1 MSEGVTIW
9 RCAGCG
15 LHQFPEPLL
24 CWGCGSQEFTIGRSH
39 QAVVEEVSVIR
50 HMIGQEN
57 WQPRR
62 IANVRTAGGPS
73 ITVGLRDESEVG
85 TVVALS
91 QEEGAPYGVSASR
104 RAASI
109 TSSRMLGCCPGLA
122 AGATRLSSRAIW

>member
-62 IANVRTAGGPS
+62 IANVRTPEGLS
-73 ITVGLRDESEVG
+73 MTVGLRDQSEPGAVIE
-85 TVVALS
+85 LF
-91 QEEGAPYGVSASR
+91 EEGTAPFGQAKK
-104 RAASI
+104 
-109 TSSRMLGCCPGLA
+109 
-122 AGATRLSSRAIW
+122 